1 MSNRSE
7 RAQRRAAKRR
17 NQRIIIVSII
27 VLALIAVG
35 TFALGVFPGNKSNT
49 TTPEGLKIEDLTV
62 GSGQEAKSGD
72 TVSVNY
78 TGWLSDGTKFD
89 SSLDRGQAYDFVLG
103 NGNVIQGWDQGVAGM
118 KVGGKRRL
126 TIPPDLAYGANG
138 YPPVIPPNA
147 TLTFEVELMAIK

>member
-7 RAQRRAAKRR
+7 RAQRRAARRR
-17 NQRIIIVSII
+17 NQRIIVFSII
-27 VLALIAVG
+27 VLIIIAAG
-35 TFALGVFPGNKSNT
+35 AFALRTFSGKKTSA
-49 TTPEGLKIEDLTV
+49 PEGFNIEDILV
-62 GSGQEAKSGD
+62 GSGQEAKAGD

-89 SSLDRGQAYDFVLG
+89 SSLDRGQPFEFILG
-103 NGNVIQGWDQGVAGM
+103 QGNVIKGWDQGVVGM

-126 TIPPDLAYGANG
+126 TIPPDLAYGAAG
-138 YPPVIPPNA
+138 FPPVIPPDA